1 MKVKILLI
9 LILVSF
15 FLLTGY
21 IKESKYKI
29 FIVYEGSNEFWDV
42 RFIYRANPE
51 EWYDEEGRYH
61 YCVNDKDELWL
72 RYKGE
77 EEEVEIEYLIFPVG
91 GGSGYSLKRNKW
103 TVIRKTTDRYFS
115 EYDKPVIEIK
125 WDGREYEIKLEVK
138 ESRHEK

>member
-1 MKVKILLI
+1 MKFKFLLSLI
-9 LILVSF
+9 LILVSL
-15 FLLTGY
+15 FLLAGCV
-21 IKESKYKI
+21 KENKYKI

-61 YCVNDKDELWL
+61 YRVNDKDELWL

-77 EEEVEIEYLIFPVG
+77 EEEVEVEYLIFPVWAK
-91 GGSGYSLKRNKW
+91 GYFLKRNKW
-103 TVIRKTTDRYFS
+103 TVIRETTHRYFS

-125 WDGREYEIKLEVK
+125 WDGRECEIELEAK
-138 ESRHEK
+138 E